1 MAVAPGEAVPR
12 QLSLPQELVLM
23 LLNEESGYFRQ
34 VPGWN
39 LNCAF
44 VGAGLAELS
53 LIGRIDTDMESLQLL
68 DSTPTGH
75 SALDSIL
82 EAIAAEPVQRNAQ
95 YWVEVLAPRAAAFI
109 DVALE
114 RLTEMN
120 ILQHHEG
127 EFWTLTH
134 SAWQADMPGDAASA
148 TAAGFVRSRIARVIY
163 DNEIP
168 DPRDVILISL
178 LSTCDVLRFVFQLE
192 PEAEERIELVRRMDL
207 IGQAIANAVAQ
218 NLASP
223 LVRRSGLKRD
233 IPRVKALRVLR
244 NPHVRDGNLPAL
256 FAGMYREYGPV
267 FELRPPFQEPMTILA
282 GPEVNRWAQREGR
295 LHLTSTKYLE
305 GLEKVYGAHGIIPA
319 LDSSDHFRMRK
330 AIQPSYSRARLE
342 EQLDSLYAHV
352 RTHMAEWNVGDTYR
366 AKSMSRLLTNAQIS
380 PIVVSIDSQ
389 DIVED
394 LIEYKERAL
403 NTRVA
408 NMMPKFLLHT
418 PAMRRAAKSID
429 VMLERI
435 ERTHTATQRAG
446 GPRDIIDDFL
456 SLHASDPQLLPESSL
471 KFSLSAPLLASMY
484 LGDGLGFALYAMA
497 TQPELYERIRA
508 EAEVIFADGDP
519 GSEVFQSPQVD
530 VTRRFVME
538 SLRMYPVVPGS
549 LRDVMNSCAVAD
561 YALPLGARVLIMQTA
576 SHYLEENFPEPY
588 QFDIDRY
595 LPGREEHRSTAY
607 APFGLGTHT
616 CLGQR
621 WVELQ
626 MAINLLMVAY
636 YFDIEVRPSNA
647 KLRINPFPSLTVSN
661 RLKFVIAGQ
670 RREIPPP
677 GEATATSASAPVM
690 GCPVAH

>member
-1 MAVAPGEAVPR
+1 
-12 QLSLPQELVLM
+12 M

-39 LNCAF
+39 LNCAI

-53 LIGRIDTDMESLQLL
+53 LMGRIDTDMDSLQLL

-75 SALDSIL
+75 SALDPIL
-82 EAIAAEPVQRNAQ
+82 EAIVAEPVQHNAQ
-95 YWVEVLAPRAAAFI
+95 YWVETLAPRADTFI

-114 RLTEMN
+114 RLAEMN

-134 SAWQADMPGDAASA
+134 SAWQRELLDDAAGG
-148 TAAGFVRSRIARVIY
+148 TAVGFVRSRIAQVIFE
-163 DNEIP
+163 NEIP
-168 DPRDVILISL
+168 DPRDAILISL
-178 LSTCDVLRFVFQLE
+178 LSTCDVLRFIFQLE
-192 PEAEERIELVRRMDL
+192 PESEERIDLVCKMDL
-207 IGQAIANAVAQ
+207 IGRAIAEAVAQ
-218 NLASP
+218 NLTSP
-223 LVRRSGLKRD
+223 LVRRSGLVRK
-233 IPRVKALRVLR
+233 IPAVKLLKMLR
-244 NPHVRDGNLPAL
+244 NPHIRDGNLPAL
-256 FAGMYREYGPV
+256 FADLYQEYGPV
-267 FELRPPFQEPMTILA
+267 FQLRPPLQEPMVILA

-295 LHLTSTKYLE
+295 LHLTSTKYLD

-342 EQLDSLYAHV
+342 EQLEALYAHV
-352 RTHMAEWNVGDTYR
+352 RGHMAEWNVGDTMP

-380 PIVVSIDSQ
+380 PIVVSIESQ

-408 NMMPKFLLHT
+408 NVLPKFLLHT
-418 PAMRRAAKSID
+418 PAMKRASKSID
-429 VMLERI
+429 IMLERI
-435 ERTHTATQRAG
+435 QLSHTAAQRVDC
-446 GPRDIIDDFL
+446 PRDIIDDFL
-456 SLHASDPQLLPESSL
+456 SLHATDPQLLPESSL

-484 LGDGLGFALYAMA
+484 LGDGLGFAIFSMA

-508 EAEVIFADGDP
+508 EAEAIFADGDP
-519 GSEVFQSPQVD
+519 GSEVFKGPAID

-538 SLRMYPVVPGS
+538 CLRMYPVVPGS
-549 LRDVMNSCAVAD
+549 MRDVMNSCVVED
-561 YALPLGARVLIMQTA
+561 YELPLGARVLILQTA
-576 SHYLEENFPEPY
+576 SHYLSDVFPEPHK
-588 QFDIDRY
+588 FDIDRY
-595 LPGREEHRSTAY
+595 LPGRDEHRSTSY

-626 MAINLLMVAY
+626 MAVDLLMIAY
-636 YFDIEVRPSNA
+636 YFDVEVRPANA
-647 KLRINPFPSLTVSN
+647 KVRISPFPSLSISN
-661 RLKFVIAGQ
+661 KLKFHISGQ
-670 RREIPPP
+670 RREIPAT
-677 GEATATSASAPVM
+677 EAPSGSAPAM

>member
-1 MAVAPGEAVPR
+1 MTVATADASVG
-12 QLSLPQELVLM
+12 QLTLPQELVLM

-39 LNCAF
+39 LNCAI
-44 VGAGLAELS
+44 VGAALAELS
-53 LIGRIDTDMESLQLL
+53 LIGRIDTDMDSLQLL

-75 SALDSIL
+75 PALDPIL
-82 EAIAAEPVQRNAQ
+82 EVIVAEPVQRSAQ
-95 YWVEVLAPRAAAFI
+95 YWVELLAQQAETTI

-114 RLTEMN
+114 RLAEMN
-120 ILQHHEG
+120 VLQHHEG
-127 EFWTLTH
+127 DFWTLTH
-134 SAWQADMPGDAASA
+134 SAWQSERVGDAAGG
-148 TAAGFVRSRIARVIY
+148 TAVEFVRSRIARVIF
-163 DNEIP
+163 DDEIP
-168 DPRDVILISL
+168 DPRDAILISL
-178 LSTCDVLRFVFQLE
+178 LSTCDVLRFIFQLE
-192 PEAEERIELVRRMDL
+192 PESEQRIELVCKMDL
-207 IGQAIANAVAQ
+207 IGRAIAEAVAQ
-218 NLASP
+218 NLTSP
-223 LVRRSGLKRD
+223 LVRRSGLTRQ
-233 IPRVKALRVLR
+233 IPAIKMLKMVR

-256 FAGMYREYGPV
+256 FADLYQEYGPV
-267 FELRPPFQEPMTILA
+267 FEMRPPLQDPMVILA

-330 AIQPSYSRARLE
+330 AMQPSYSRARLE
-342 EQLDSLYAHV
+342 ERIDAVYAHV
-352 RTHMAEWNVGDTYR
+352 RGHMAEWNVGDTMPAR
-366 AKSMSRLLTNAQIS
+366 RMSRLLTNAQIS

-408 NMMPKFLLHT
+408 NILPKFLLHT
-418 PAMRRAAKSID
+418 PAMKRAAKSID
-429 VMLERI
+429 IMLERI
-435 ERTHTATQRAG
+435 QQSHTAAQRADA
-446 GPRDIIDDFL
+446 PRDIIDDFL
-456 SLHASDPQLLPESSL
+456 SLHANDPQLLPESSL

-484 LGDGLGFALYAMA
+484 LGDGLGFAIYAMA

-508 EAEVIFADGDP
+508 EAEAIFADGDP
-519 GSEVFQSPQVD
+519 DSDVFKGEAID

-549 LRDVMNSCAVAD
+549 MRDVMNSCVVED
-561 YALPLGARVLIMQTA
+561 YELPLGSRVLIMQTA
-576 SHYLEENFPEPY
+576 SHYLSDVFPDPY

-626 MAINLLMVAY
+626 MAIDLLMIAY
-636 YFDIEVRPSNA
+636 YFDIEVRPTNA
-647 KLRINPFPSLTVSN
+647 KMTISPFPSLSISKK
-661 RLKFVIAGQ
+661 LKFHIAGQ
-670 RREIPPP
+670 RREIPRV
-677 GEATATSASAPVM
+677 EASNGAAMPM